1 MPRNM
6 RGIGSMG
13 AAMISRIRISDADTP
28 DDEVCKQH
36 LSPLLDGRRMPF
48 HFLHLLPGAA
58 RLLTIRLSQE
68 ADGVDHIPAIHA
80 PLEVPRH
87 TPPQIDRSAYRNRQT
102 VTRAVDKGEE
112 RTHTFLA
119 LLRPL
124 TTFFSTPA
132 QLVFE
137 NDPRNDGDKSKSG
150 KKKPDKN
157 KSKPDKQ
164 SGREQ
169 QDQQKPKTKG

>member
-1 MPRNM
+1 
-6 RGIGSMG
+6 MG

-80 PLEVPRH
+80 PIELPRH
-87 TPPQIDRSAYRNRQT
+87 TPPPDR
-102 VTRAVDKGEE
+102 
-112 RTHTFLA
+112 
-119 LLRPL
+119 
-124 TTFFSTPA
+124 
-132 QLVFE
+132 
-137 NDPRNDGDKSKSG
+137 
-150 KKKPDKN
+150 
-157 KSKPDKQ
+157 
-164 SGREQ
+164 
-169 QDQQKPKTKG
+169 